1 MATKPA
7 PAAVIMLLNN
17 KILKQ
22 LKKLKPNWLR
32 SVCVC
37 VCVCACTATLAATA
51 ALAAPLRARLLFY
64 FASGP
69 HTATAALAAL
79 RALLLAATKP
89 LRARAFLFIFF

>member
-1 MATKPA
+1 MSGST
-7 PAAVIMLLNN
+7 
-17 KILKQ
+17 
-22 LKKLKPNWLR
+22 
-32 SVCVC
+32 
-37 VCVCACTATLAATA
+37 TATRNAPPHTATA

-89 LRARAFLFIFF
+89 LRARLFVYIFLAAPTPL